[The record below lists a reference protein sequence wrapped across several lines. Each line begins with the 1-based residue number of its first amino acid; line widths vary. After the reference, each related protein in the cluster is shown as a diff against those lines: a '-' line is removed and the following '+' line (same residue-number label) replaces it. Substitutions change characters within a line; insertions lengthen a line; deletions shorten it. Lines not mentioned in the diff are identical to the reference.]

1 MAHPAPAFFPGQKRA
16 MKTQRD
22 AAPLRTDE
30 LIELRKLMKLLKAAP
45 WLEVDLTPA
54 QVAALCGFKNK
65 RVVLDR
71 IRAGK
76 DFPNAYHSAANV
88 IRVPAMDV
96 VAYKQARRIQPSEAV
111 ETPAFFS
118 EEVES

>member
-1 MAHPAPAFFPGQKRA
+1 MADPASSFFSGKKRP
-16 MKTQRD
+16 MKTRHD
-22 AAPLRTDE
+22 AAPLRTEE

-54 QVAALCGFKNK
+54 QVAVLCGFKNK

-96 VAYKQARRIQPSEAV
+96 VAYKQARRIQPDEARS
-111 ETPAFFS
+111 FFS
-118 EEVES
+118 E